1 MPSCPGLNAWILVL
15 SRPLLCLDQ
24 SGHEDVEVGWV
35 DVADGDDAQV
45 WVWCCVE
52 GEACAGGVRTLLFL
66 HVRSALKNR
75 EWQRRRTCPHW
86 RFPLLDSLVA

>member
-1 MPSCPGLNAWILVL
+1 MLGFSFCLE
-15 SRPLLCLDQ
+15 RLLRLDQ

-45 WVWCCVE
+45 WCGGCVE

-75 EWQRRRTCPHW
+75 EWQRRRTCPRW
-86 RFPLLDSLVA
+86 RFPLLDSPAA

>member
-1 MPSCPGLNAWILVL
+1 LLISDV
-15 SRPLLCLDQ
+15 LLCLDQ

-45 WVWCCVE
+45 SVWCCVE

-75 EWQRRRTCPHW
+75 ERQQRRTCPHW

>member
-1 MPSCPGLNAWILVL
+1 MLGFWFCLDG
-15 SRPLLCLDQ
+15 LLCLDQ

-66 HVRSALKNR
+66 HVRSAPKGPR
-75 EWQRRRTCPHW
+75 
-86 RFPLLDSLVA
+86 VAAAADLSALAFSVA

>member
-1 MPSCPGLNAWILVL
+1 MLGFSFCLD
-15 SRPLLCLDQ
+15 RLLRLDQ

-45 WVWCCVE
+45 WCGGCVE

-86 RFPLLDSLVA
+86 RFPLLDSPAA